1 MTARGA
7 TTASRL
13 KHHTLHLCAFLLPA
27 LALVLPSGYSWGAA
41 LLVLLGMA
49 SLPAALKRPWPTA
62 LRRWAWVVGAMGLVW
77 TLHSLNDGQ
86 LLRQTLGTDRAAKYG
101 LMLLAIPA
109 LLGGLADT
117 RALRWGCWVGAWSA
131 GLIAI
136 WQWIGSGWERAAGHT
151 NAIQFGNLAL
161 LLALWS
167 WVWLRRCPHRQER
180 TLGWL
185 AVACGAFACV
195 ASGSRGGWVVAPLLV
210 VMVLWLD
217 RHPHLT
223 TPNAARRHRL
233 KATLLVGAVCASLAL
248 LSPVQQ
254 RAAEALQEWQQW
266 QHDGHSNTSV
276 GQRLAHWQLAWQVG
290 LERPL
295 LGWGQQAYDE
305 RKQQAV
311 ERGEAPAPVK
321 DFNHAHN
328 EWLDMFAKR
337 GLLGVVVLAAF
348 FAVPGWICW
357 THLRPR
363 AQPHESDDHRAAAL
377 CGLLTVTGYVG
388 FGMTQVMFA
397 HNNGNMM
404 YLFMNLLWLGVL
416 ATPTTGHSLTQ
427 ARRT

>member
-1 MTARGA
+1 
-7 TTASRL
+7 
-13 KHHTLHLCAFLLPA
+13 
-27 LALVLPSGYSWGAA
+27 
-41 LLVLLGMA
+41 
-49 SLPAALKRPWPTA
+49 
-62 LRRWAWVVGAMGLVW
+62 
-77 TLHSLNDGQ
+77 
-86 LLRQTLGTDRAAKYG
+86 
-101 LMLLAIPA
+101 
-109 LLGGLADT
+109 
-117 RALRWGCWVGAWSA
+117 LRWGCWTGAWST

-136 WQWIGSGWERAAGHT
+136 WQWVGSGGERAAGHT

-167 WVWLRRCPHRQER
+167 WVWLRRCPHRRER
-180 TLGWL
+180 ALGWL

-217 RHPHLT
+217 RSPHPAH
-223 TPNAARRHRL
+223 PAAGRRHLL
-233 KATLLVGAVCASLAL
+233 KATLMVGAICASLAL
-248 LSPVQQ
+248 LTPVQQ

-266 QHDGHSNTSV
+266 QRNGHSNTSV

-295 LGWGQQAYDE
+295 LGWGQQAYDA

-337 GLLGVVVLAAF
+337 GLLGVLVLAAF
-348 FAVPGWICW
+348 FAVPGWACW
-357 THLRPR
+357 RHLRPPAVS
-363 AQPHESDDHRAAAL
+363 AQPDDHRAAAL

-404 YLFMNLLWLGVL
+404 YLFMNLLWLAVL
-416 ATPTTGHSLTQ
+416 ASPSTGHSLNQ
-427 ARRT
+427 APSP